1 KQGRLP
7 AIDPLNEA
15 PHPIPPPKAAESYSA
30 NQITK
35 RVFTQARS
43 LADIK
48 SRQADVRFTPK
59 SGHCLVQLGCPLCA
73 RSGSRRN
80 QISGI
85 DSSARREGCHR

>member
-43 LADIK
+43 KADIAPSK
-48 SRQADVRFTPK
+48 LDVRFAPK
-59 SGHCLVQLGCPLCA
+59 SGHC
-73 RSGSRRN
+73 
-80 QISGI
+80 
-85 DSSARREGCHR
+85 